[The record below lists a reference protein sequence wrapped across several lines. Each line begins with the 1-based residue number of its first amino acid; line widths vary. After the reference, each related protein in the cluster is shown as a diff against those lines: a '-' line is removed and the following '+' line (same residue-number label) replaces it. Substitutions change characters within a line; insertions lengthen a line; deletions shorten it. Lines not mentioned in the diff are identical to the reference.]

1 MLNIFKQEPISSLLR
16 YITRHDWV
24 LVAKCIAS
32 ETIQLRDEKAAKG
45 LYILLMENG
54 APIQIF
60 PNLIKL
66 WPEFYE
72 SLLYKPSLSLD
83 AVAAVP
89 TEFSLEKILMNV
101 IKLNPHLMY
110 DDDFCCSLFTY
121 ALSEKF
127 SVDFLMYLL
136 KEGINTSCVFM
147 KDKHPYHLAFEENF
161 KNDNNALSEEKA
173 LLLLQ
178 WSSKIF
184 YLDEDTENPNFSVLE
199 ETYAPVSPLVKKVH
213 DVYQDEKSKFTAFL
227 STAAVRK
234 TEPVSLFNAYD
245 FYIGSEDIFAA
256 LKNQQWSKLENILDA
271 LEFGDN
277 DRYLLHF
284 AVYYDA
290 PPATLLHILKFLPC
304 SLTAKHNGLI
314 PLMVSFKFR
323 KPLVISTILSTI
335 FNGISCHIPD
345 QNNMYA
351 LHYAILYT
359 SSKELFITIDE
370 QFPRAKHACCLYP
383 YLGCALT
390 LALREDALAS
400 EDMISI
406 LFNAWPS
413 EHLEF
418 LFEKMKCSNPLLLA
432 MVSSVV
438 SQKKAMYLLSLDRH
452 LTLSKCMSK
461 NILFCAISAG
471 FSLEN
476 LKIILDLD
484 TALFYCGRLNLVS
497 ALHLMCSDQRAKT
510 KSGQD
515 IIVELFNRRPSSA
528 TTPDADGNLPIHFLI
543 DKYGINHD
551 SVRRFGMAIYE
562 NAAVNMNV
570 KCKCPH
576 PTNSRINIRVP
587 STSTRD
593 EITLVIEQDVAT
605 TAHLKDVIALDPN
618 NWPPVKVNPIIRCFC
633 EENWDKAL
641 SIMDGKN
648 GLCGV
653 VGYGQYA
660 LYFALFYNAP
670 VHIINK
676 IITLR
681 KECAYVRWDNQ
692 LPLQFGIKY
701 KCNTNSLLECVRLE
715 PKLLELKNGFDMMP
729 LHEAA
734 LYNCHKT
741 LLNVIMD
748 LFPSAIHYAAR
759 KMYFPLT
766 LSLEEES
773 TSTLETTLSL
783 FFATSDTKVA
793 NIEGNIQTTALYAAI
808 HAVHNICWIK
818 LAHMIKSDKKY
829 LPIDL
834 LLSVGAPHVI
844 IKAMIESNPDLLKKK
859 YLANSSLLHFALTAS
874 RKEDYEAN
882 ISILLDL
889 QPESVMANNKRGEQP
904 FNMVND
910 ILGPDHHLTKRIFD
924 LGIEQF
930 NDEAPKKSP
939 MDKKKKN
946 KKAKSPQVKPAAEI
960 DTCEE
965 EKVTLNENIGICSAF
980 AAIDIDAPQIAAPRQ
995 DSPKQ
1000 KFFKPKA
1007 RPSPV
1012 IIPAPPQ
1019 VKIEN
1024 PISVLP
1030 AMVSVKKKIEKT
1042 VVSLPAEMDY
1052 VAIEQCLLHGLI
1064 SEADVSP
1071 DVLHEIALKKS
1082 LVESISLNVLINEK
1096 EEEKQINRAL
1106 LLADVEQDCQDLF
1119 ADIDQEREKMMD
1131 DDYVTDLSCIICFE
1145 RKMDTVFFPCN
1156 HLCVCSNCAAAVT
1169 ESATPHCP
1177 KCRVAISNFIK
1188 IYV

>member
-1 MLNIFKQEPISSLLR
+1 MLNIFKQEPLSSLLR
-16 YITRHDWV
+16 YITCRDWE

-32 ETIQLRDEKAAKG
+32 ETIQIRDEKAAKG

-60 PNLIKL
+60 PNLIKV

-101 IKLNPHLMY
+101 VKLNPHLMY
-110 DDDFCCSLFTY
+110 DDEFGFSLFTY
-121 ALSEKF
+121 ALTEKF
-127 SVDFLMYLL
+127 SSDFLLYLL
-136 KEGINTSCVFM
+136 KEGINTCSIFM
-147 KDKHPYHLAFEENF
+147 KDKHPYHLAFEENLKF
-161 KNDNNALSEEKA
+161 DNNALSEEKA
-173 LLLLQ
+173 LMLLK

-184 YLDEDTENPNFSVLE
+184 FLDEDTENPNFSVLE
-199 ETYAPVSPLVKKVH
+199 ESYVPVSSFVKKVH
-213 DVYQDEKSKFTAFL
+213 AMYHDEKLKFDAFL
-227 STAAVRK
+227 STATVRK
-234 TEPVSLFNAYD
+234 TEPVSLFSPYD
-245 FYIGSEDIFAA
+245 YYIGSDDIFDAI
-256 LKNQQWSKLENILDA
+256 KKQQWKKLESILNA

-277 DRYLLHF
+277 DCYLLHY

-290 PPATLLHILKFLPC
+290 PASTLLHILKFIPC

-351 LHYAILYT
+351 LHYAVLYS
-359 SSKELFITIDE
+359 SSKELFVTIDE
-370 QFPRAKHACCLYP
+370 QFPRAKHVCCLYP
-383 YLGCALT
+383 YLGSALT
-390 LALREDALAS
+390 LALRDDALAS
-400 EDMISI
+400 EEMIQI
-406 LFNAWPS
+406 LFDTWPG
-413 EHLEF
+413 EQLDF

-432 MVSSVV
+432 MVTSVV

-452 LTLSKCMSK
+452 LTFDMCMSK
-461 NILFCAISAG
+461 NILFCAITAG

-476 LKIILDLD
+476 IKKILDLD
-484 TALFYCGRLNLVS
+484 ASLFYCGKLNLVS
-497 ALHLMCSDQRAKT
+497 ALHLICSDPRAKT
-510 KSGQD
+510 KYGQD
-515 IIVELFNRRPSSA
+515 IIAELFKRRPSSA

-543 DKYGINHD
+543 DKYGLQHE
-551 SVRRFGMAIYE
+551 SVRCFGMAIYE

-576 PTNSRINIRVP
+576 PTSSRINIRVP

-593 EITLVIEQDVAT
+593 EITLVIEQNAEV
-605 TAHLKDVIALDPN
+605 TAHLKDIVALDPN
-618 NWPPVKVNPIIRCFC
+618 SWPPTKANPIIRSFC

-641 SIMDGKN
+641 AMMEGKN

-670 VHIINK
+670 VHVINK
-676 IITLR
+676 LITLR

-741 LLNVIMD
+741 LLNVMMD
-748 LFPSAIHYAAR
+748 LYPAAIHYAAR
-759 KMYFPLT
+759 KMYYPLT

-773 TSTLETTLSL
+773 TSTLETTLDL
-783 FFATSDTKVA
+783 FFATSETKVA
-793 NIEGNIQTTALYAAI
+793 FIESNIQTSALYAAI
-808 HAVHNICWIK
+808 HAVHNICWVK

-834 LLSVGAPHVI
+834 LLTVGAPNLIV
-844 IKAMIESNPDLLKKK
+844 KAMIDSSPELLKKK
-859 YLANSSLLHFALTAS
+859 YLANSPLLHFALTAS

-882 ISILLDL
+882 ISLLLDV
-889 QPESVMANNKRGEQP
+889 QPETVMHKNKREEQP
-904 FNMVND
+904 FNMVAE

-930 NDEAPKKSP
+930 NDDAPKKSP
-939 MDKKKKN
+939 VDKKKKN
-946 KKAKSPQVKPAAEI
+946 KKAKSPQVKPVAE
-960 DTCEE
+960 DNAREE
-965 EKVTLNENIGICSAF
+965 EKVPLNEDIGVCSSF
-980 AAIDIDAPQIAAPRQ
+980 AAIDIDAPVVAPPRQ
-995 DSPKQ
+995 ESPKQ
-1000 KFFKPKA
+1000 KFFKPKT
-1007 RPSPV
+1007 RPAPV
-1012 IIPAPPQ
+1012 IVPEPPP
-1019 VKIEN
+1019 VKVEN

-1030 AMVSVKKKIEKT
+1030 AMVSVKKKIEKS

-1052 VAIEQCLLHGLI
+1052 AAIEQCLLNGLI
-1064 SEADVSP
+1064 NETDVSP
-1071 DVLHEIALKKS
+1071 EVLQEIALKKS
-1082 LVESISLNVLINEK
+1082 LVESVSPNALIYKK
-1096 EEEKQINRAL
+1096 EEEKQIDRAL
-1106 LLADVEQDCQDLF
+1106 LLADVEQDTQDLF
-1119 ADIDQEREKMMD
+1119 ADIDHEREKMMD
-1131 DDYVTDLSCIICFE
+1131 DEHVTDLSCIICFE

-1156 HLCVCSNCAAAVT
+1156 HLCVCAACAVAVT
-1169 ESATPHCP
+1169 ESATPQCP
-1177 KCRVAISNFIK
+1177 KCRVIISNFIK